1 MKRRRGEFQI
11 TAGLG
16 IGQFVPGD
24 SFLHRLDPRFKLVL
38 GVALAAAALIVQ
50 SLSALLLLF
59 AAVTFTLVIT
69 GLPARLA
76 FAALKPV
83 VLFLFLVALIQV
95 LAVPHLRED
104 ARILWEWRF
113 VVITDRSLL
122 AGVLL
127 MGRFVVVV
135 LGASLFSFTTTTT
148 QLVHGTEHLLRPL
161 QRVGFPAHEL
171 ALIVHICLRFVP
183 ILAGELER
191 LMKAQASRGADFGG
205 GGRFSLV
212 RRYRKLIPLF
222 VPLVNLSLEHA
233 YTLVE
238 AMEARCYLG
247 GKGRSA
253 LIRLKAGWPDA
264 GVLAAGLLLCCAA
277 LLLGRYRADAALL
290 GLARSV
296 LPLSGL

>member
-1 MKRRRGEFQI
+1 MKRERGEFHI
-11 TAGLG
+11 VAGLG
-16 IGQFVPGD
+16 IGQYVPGD

-38 GVALAAAALIVQ
+38 GASLAAAALIVQ
-50 SLSALLLLF
+50 SLSALVLLF
-59 AAVTFTLVIT
+59 AAVTLTLIAT
-69 GLPARLA
+69 GMPARLS

-83 VLFLFLVALIQV
+83 AVFLFLVAVIQV
-95 LAVPHLRED
+95 LAVPQLRER
-104 ARILWEWRF
+104 ARVLWEWRF
-113 VVITDRSLL
+113 LVITDRSLL

-135 LGASLFSFTTTTT
+135 LGASLFTFTTSTT
-148 QLVHGTEHLLRPL
+148 QLVHGAEQLLRPL

-171 ALIVHICLRFVP
+171 ALVLHICLRFVP

-212 RRYRKLIPLF
+212 RRYRRLIPLF
-222 VPLVNLSLEHA
+222 IPLVNQSLEHA

-247 GKGRSA
+247 GKGRSS
-253 LIRLKAGWPDA
+253 LLRLKARATDVL
-264 GVLAAGLLLCCAA
+264 VLAAGLSLCCAA
-277 LLLGRYRADAALL
+277 LLLGRLEADAMLL
-290 GLARSV
+290 ELARSV
-296 LPLSGL
+296 VRAGG